1 MAETQIIL
9 TPKADEDI
17 REIFDYFSEFSLN
30 AADVQVGRILDKI
43 ELLKQ
48 FPRLGRMVEHF
59 GNQRLREL
67 LVNPYIVAYYIVSE
81 TRIDIL
87 SIHHSA
93 RSREY
98 SISGPT
104 NKTHQLLT

>member
-17 REIFDYFSEFSLN
+17 REIFDYLSEFSLN

-48 FPRLGRMVEHF
+48 FPRIGRVVEHF

-67 LVNPYIVAYYIVSE
+67 PINPYVVAYYIVSDV
-81 TRIDIL
+81 RIDIL

-93 RSREY
+93 KPPSLYYFKDEE
-98 SISGPT
+98 
-104 NKTHQLLT
+104 

>member
-1 MAETQIIL
+1 MAEIQIIL
-9 TPKADEDI
+9 TPKADDDI
-17 REIFDYFSEFSLN
+17 REIFDYLSEFSLN

-48 FPRLGRMVEHF
+48 FPRLGRVVEHF

-67 LVNPYIVAYYIVSE
+67 PINPYVVAYYIVSDA
-81 TRIDIL
+81 RIDIL

-93 RSREY
+93 KPPGYYFKDEE
-98 SISGPT
+98 
-104 NKTHQLLT
+104 